1 MIVVLLQDIGSKAK
15 GTKINLES
23 SHASRLIKLGMAKF
37 PNENPIV
44 ETPVVEIEE
53 KPKRKRKPKA
63 DQ

>member
-1 MIVVLLQDIGSKAK
+1 MIVVLLQDIGSKTK

-23 SHASRLIKLGMAKF
+23 SHASRLIKLGMAEL